1 MNQGS
6 SPENCWPHRLLLH
19 QFSTTLSP
27 SSDSSTNQIAAI
39 ITNPNT
45 KKDHPMW
52 DLSLISPFFRVFLF
66 YFEYFWWWV
75 FLWKVWR
82 NHVSSVVFWPI
93 TRAHRDRPIGAHQAR
108 VSEYSLF
115 FSLSLSEITTQ
126 ETREC
131 TERSQIDS
139 YIYISSGSYRSV
151 STHFSVRRE
160 LKVTRVFVFLTKQ
173 KNLKSFACDIFGSSF
188 CFWRG
193 NLKSDFLQSSA
204 G

>member
-66 YFEYFWWWV
+66 YFESFWWWV

-160 LKVTRVFVFLTKQ
+160 LKVPRVFDQATKQ
-173 KNLKSFACDIFGSSF
+173 KKPEIFCMWYFWEFFLFLKGKFKKRFFA
-188 CFWRG
+188 
-193 NLKSDFLQSSA
+193 K
-204 G
+204 